1 MIKYPIIFIKIITV
15 NFPLFVARRI
25 RNTHETSFSKTVT
38 YVGIGTIALGICI
51 ILVAFSILFG
61 FKDAIIQKITNF
73 SGDLRI
79 SQISGNHSLSESPM
93 QRNLAWEK
101 TILNH
106 PYVDH
111 LQSHVQKPG
120 ILVGDQGLAGVVIKG
135 IGSDLPLAQIQQNI
149 IAGKGQVNQ
158 AQRIVLSA
166 ELAKQLNVKL
176 NESVIL
182 YFLSQPNRPRKV
194 KIQGIYETG
203 LEELDKL
210 FVLADRNWVQQMNG
224 YTADS
229 IGTYE
234 VFLKSNVDLNIAANR
249 LTSTLPPTWK
259 LETKEELFPALF
271 DWMMMLDRNIVI
283 FITLL
288 LIVACFNLIAT
299 LWVLIMERIPMV
311 GLLKALGSS
320 AAQIRSIFWWNGMFI
335 LLRGLVL
342 GNLFAMGFCWLQAS
356 YHLIPL
362 DPVNYYMN
370 AVPIHW
376 DWLTWVWVNLGTCAL
391 VSIIIYIP
399 THFINKI
406 DPQTAI
412 NYKN

>member
-1 MIKYPIIFIKIITV
+1 M

-38 YVGIGTIALGICI
+38 YVGIGTIALGTCI

-61 FKDAIIQKITNF
+61 FKNAIIQKITNF

-93 QRNLAWEK
+93 QRNEAWEK
-101 TILNH
+101 TIRNH

-111 LQSHVQKPG
+111 LQAHVQKPG

-135 IGSDLPLAQIQQNI
+135 IGTDLPLSQLNQNI
-149 IAGKGQVNQ
+149 ISGSGQIKKGQSIILSKELAHQLKVGVNQ
-158 AQRIVLSA
+158 
-166 ELAKQLNVKL
+166 
-176 NESVIL
+176 SVIL

-194 KIQGIYETG
+194 QVQGIYETG

-210 FVLADRNWVQQMNG
+210 FVLADRAWVQKMNG

-229 IGTYE
+229 LGTYE
-234 VFLKSNVDLNIAANR
+234 VYLKPNVNLNIAANR

-271 DWMMMLDRNIVI
+271 DWMMMLDRNIII
-283 FITLL
+283 FIVLL

-320 AAQIRSIFWWNGMFI
+320 AAQIRSIFWWNGFFI
-335 LLRGLVL
+335 LLRGLVI
-342 GNLFAMGFCWLQAS
+342 GNILAMGFCWLQAT

-362 DPVNYYMN
+362 DPLNYYMN
-370 AVPIHW
+370 SVPIYW
-376 DWLTWVWVNLGTCAL
+376 DWLTWVWVNLGTCGL
-391 VSIIIYIP
+391 VSMIIYIP
-399 THFINKI
+399 THFITKI

>member
-1 MIKYPIIFIKIITV
+1 M

-38 YVGIGTIALGICI
+38 YVGIGTIALGTCI

-61 FKDAIIQKITNF
+61 FKNAIIQKITNF

-93 QRNLAWEK
+93 QRNEAWEK
-101 TILNH
+101 TIRNH

-111 LQSHVQKPG
+111 LQAHVQKPG
-120 ILVGDQGLAGVVIKG
+120 ILVGEKGLAGVVIKG
-135 IGSDLPLAQIQQNI
+135 IGADMPLAQVNQNI
-149 IAGKGQVNQ
+149 IAGSGQMKKGQS
-158 AQRIVLSA
+158 IILSQ
-166 ELAKQLNVKL
+166 ELAQQLKVRVNGSL
-176 NESVIL
+176 IL
-182 YFLSQPNRPRKV
+182 YFLNQPNRPRKV
-194 KIQGIYETG
+194 QVQGIYETG

-210 FVLADRNWVQQMNG
+210 FVLADRAWVQKMNG

-234 VFLKSNVDLNIAANR
+234 IYLKQPVDLNIAANR
-249 LTSTLPPTWK
+249 LTKTLDPTWK
-259 LETKEELFPALF
+259 LETKVELFPALF
-271 DWMMMLDRNIVI
+271 DWMQMLDRNIVI
-283 FITLL
+283 FISLL

-311 GLLKALGSS
+311 GLLKAIGSS
-320 AAQIRSIFWWNGMFI
+320 ASQIRSIFWWNGFFI
-335 LLRGLVL
+335 LLRGLLL
-342 GNLFAMGFCWLQAS
+342 GNIIAMGFCWLQAT

-362 DPVNYYMN
+362 DPLNYYMN
-370 AVPIHW
+370 SVPIYW
-376 DWLTWVWVNLGTCAL
+376 DWLTWVWVNLSTCAL
-391 VSIIIYIP
+391 VSLIIYIP
-399 THFINKI
+399 THFITKI

>member
-1 MIKYPIIFIKIITV
+1 M

-38 YVGIGTIALGICI
+38 YVGIGTIALGTCI

-61 FKDAIIQKITNF
+61 FKNAIIQKITNF

-93 QRNLAWEK
+93 QRNEAWEK
-101 TILNH
+101 TIRNH

-111 LQSHVQKPG
+111 LQAHVQKPG
-120 ILVGDQGLAGVVIKG
+120 ILVGDKGLAGVVIKG
-135 IGSDLPLAQIQQNI
+135 IGNDMPLSQLNQNI
-149 IAGKGQVNQ
+149 ILGSGQIKKGQSIILSKELAHQLKVGVNQ
-158 AQRIVLSA
+158 
-166 ELAKQLNVKL
+166 
-176 NESVIL
+176 SVIL

-194 KIQGIYETG
+194 QVQGIYETG

-210 FVLADRNWVQQMNG
+210 FVLADRAWVQKMNG

-229 IGTYE
+229 LGTYE
-234 VFLKSNVDLNIAANR
+234 VYLKPNVNLNIAANR

-271 DWMMMLDRNIVI
+271 DWMMMLDRNIII
-283 FITLL
+283 FIVLL

-320 AAQIRSIFWWNGMFI
+320 AAQIRSIFWWNGFFI
-335 LLRGLVL
+335 LLRGLVI
-342 GNLFAMGFCWLQAS
+342 GNILAMGFCWLQAT

-362 DPVNYYMN
+362 DPLNYYMN
-370 AVPIHW
+370 SVPIYW
-376 DWLTWVWVNLGTCAL
+376 DWLTWVWVNLGTCGL
-391 VSIIIYIP
+391 VSMIIYIP
-399 THFINKI
+399 THFITKI